1 MQFPI
6 FRHEI
11 LKITFVD
18 SVLVRMKCIV
28 YKINLRKID
37 NETDVVNMG
46 TEAKGLDYFHSNSG
60 GNVFLFKRLIEL

>member
-1 MQFPI
+1 
-6 FRHEI
+6 
-11 LKITFVD
+11 
-18 SVLVRMKCIV
+18 MKCIG
-28 YKINLRKID
+28 YKINLQKID